1 MPYLQ
6 PDRQPQHHQSMY
18 GRNIF
23 RPYRKPS
30 PPHTCSQPEPSA
42 PKPPINVGAK
52 YFSPLSQPATP
63 HALFATQ
70 LVSHN
75 TTNQCRGEIFFAR
88 IATSNTADPVR
99 NPIRQPQHHLQ
110 TCGRKIFRPDNILPI
125 RITTVTTRPKC
136 PTPPATVGP
145 RCAGV
150 ALPRPAQRTYLAK
163 SI

>member
-1 MPYLQ
+1 M
-6 PDRQPQHHQSMY
+6 
-18 GRNIF
+18 NIVL
-23 RPYRKPS
+23 YRTTTKCATKCTTKIFFTRTANHYHRIPCSKPGW
-30 PPHTCSQPEPSA
+30 SA
-42 PKPPINVGAK
+42 PPTANVGAK
-52 YFSPLSQPATP
+52 HFSPTSQPATP
-63 HALFATQ
+63 HSLFTTEP
-70 LVSHN
+70 VSHN

-88 IATSNTADPVR
+88 IATSNTAYPVR
-99 NPIRQPQHHLQ
+99 NPTRQPQHHLQ